1 MVNAKTIPE
10 VKMVRQTHRVLLF
23 LLCMAAFCGSC
34 GSLLAQTQ
42 KTITLRMMDGKTGKL
57 IATTDF
63 LVRIDHQQTV
73 HADWVTMNED
83 GTGKL
88 TLPGDASLL
97 SIHASYDSSTSLFIN
112 CDANK
117 DYKASNTGPILDRW
131 YSVSDILTKGIV
143 APNDCI
149 GTKVPDKLQVFA
161 KPGEFIFFVRR
172 LTAREQFHE

>member
-1 MVNAKTIPE
+1 MA
-10 VKMVRQTHRVLLF
+10 RQIHRLLLL
-23 LLCMAAFCGSC
+23 LLCMAAFCASC

-73 HADWVTMNED
+73 HANWVTMNDD

-88 TLPGDASLL
+88 TLPGNATLL

-117 DYKASNTGPILDRW
+117 AHRASDQGFVPDRW
-131 YSVSDILTKGIV
+131 YSVSDILAKGIV

-149 GTKVPDKLQVFA
+149 GKKVPEKLQLFA
-161 KPGEFIFFVRR
+161 KPGEFVFFVRPMN
-172 LTAREQFHE
+172 AREEYRD